1 VTRQKTTCIG
11 TKSRTQRL
19 QTNTLEKLHVSMVS
33 LALGNKAGTPKA
45 RRIQN

>member
-1 VTRQKTTCIG
+1 VTRQKKTFNG
-11 TKSRTQRL
+11 TKIRNQRL

-45 RRIQN
+45 R